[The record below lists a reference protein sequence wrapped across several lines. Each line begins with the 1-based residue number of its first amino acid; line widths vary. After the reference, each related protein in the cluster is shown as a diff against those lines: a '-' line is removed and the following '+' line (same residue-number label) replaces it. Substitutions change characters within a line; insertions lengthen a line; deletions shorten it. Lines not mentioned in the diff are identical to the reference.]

1 MEEIIKINILEVAS
15 ELAHKEIERHFDFD
29 ESKIYEWVS
38 DEESK
43 YTKNSQELFNEFY
56 DYYFNFL
63 TKIKYED

>member
-29 ESKIYEWVS
+29 ESKIYDNS
-38 DEESK
+38 LHTMTF
-43 YTKNSQELFNEFY
+43 YTEKAQDLFNGFY

-63 TKIKYED
+63 TNIKYES